1 MRSPSYDDLRE
12 ARPRATAALDAVVD
26 HPRAAAII
34 AVILDEFDDDYIDK
48 IAVAVNRGTLDLSW
62 DDTGNTP
69 TFDLTDKYWRYY
81 ERLIFGEILPD
92 E

>member
-1 MRSPSYDDLRE
+1 MTSDNATDVVELKSIPVF
-12 ARPRATAALDAVVD
+12 RAGTY
-26 HPRAAAII
+26 PQG
-34 AVILDEFDDDYIDK
+34 EFDDDYIDK